1 MARRS
6 QVRWLLVIAIAVGG
20 YLVLRATVLKADLDT
35 ARLVGLNSKQ
45 VVDRVGRP
53 DMIVPRAEKGEVDWI
68 YNKAVMGE
76 GRRVRMR
83 NDRVVSVT
91 RDEGL

>member
-1 MARRS
+1 MTRKSLTCSA
-6 QVRWLLVIAIAVGG
+6 LALAVIVGG
-20 YLVLRATVLKADLDT
+20 YMVLRATVLKVDLDT
-35 ARLVGLNSKQ
+35 ARLVGLTSTQ

-76 GRRVRMR
+76 GRRVRLR

>member
-1 MARRS
+1 MTRKS
-6 QVRWLLVIAIAVGG
+6 LTRWTLTLAAIVGG
-20 YLVLRATVLKADLDT
+20 YLILRATVLKADLDT
-35 ARLVGLNSKQ
+35 ARLVGLDGKQ
-45 VVDRVGRP
+45 VVERVGRP

-91 RDEGL
+91 RDEGF

>member
-6 QVRWLLVIAIAVGG
+6 QIRWLFVIAIAVGG
-20 YLVLRATVLKADLDT
+20 YFVLRATILKADLDT
-35 ARLVGLNSKQ
+35 ARLVGLTSKQ